1 MIGKESTSDNR
12 KIARPESATTMLA
25 HIICDCDV
33 QDVDNEVS
41 VIIVTINIIE
51 FIIIIN
57 RENMP

>member
-1 MIGKESTSDNR
+1 
-12 KIARPESATTMLA
+12 MLA